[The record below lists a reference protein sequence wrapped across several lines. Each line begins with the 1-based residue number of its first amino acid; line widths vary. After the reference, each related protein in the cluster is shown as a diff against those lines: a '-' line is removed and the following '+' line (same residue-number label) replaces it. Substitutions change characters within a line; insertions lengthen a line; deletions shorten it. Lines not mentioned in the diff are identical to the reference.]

1 MAFRI
6 ALTPTYQVRVIV
18 DLPAENGGF
27 EQSEFTAVFKRCSS
41 EEIDELRKLSGKE
54 VVKEVLKGWSDLLD
68 KADQEVPFNE
78 TNFKTVMAIPQ
89 AAAGL
94 AHHFWTSIF
103 KAREKN

>member
-1 MAFRI
+1 MPLKI
-6 ALTPTYQVRVIV
+6 ALTPTYRVKVTV

-27 EQSEFTAVFKRCSS
+27 EQSEFMAEFKRCDSD
-41 EEIDELRKLSGKE
+41 EIDELRKLPGKE
-54 VVKEVLKGWSDLLD
+54 VVPKVLKGWSGLLD
-68 KADQEVPFNE
+68 AADQEVPFNE
-78 TNFKTVMAIPQ
+78 TNYKTVMAIPQ